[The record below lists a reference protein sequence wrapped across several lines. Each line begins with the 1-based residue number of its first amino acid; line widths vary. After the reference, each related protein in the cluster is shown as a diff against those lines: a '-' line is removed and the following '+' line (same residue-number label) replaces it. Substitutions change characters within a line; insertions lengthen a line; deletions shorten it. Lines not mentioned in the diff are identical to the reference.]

1 MNIPA
6 SVIYKSAPPPIT
18 SGDIAKGTTE
28 WKAEL
33 IVLLILFKPIYLD

>member
-6 SVIYKSAPPPIT
+6 SVIYKSAPPIT